1 LPATAIDQGENAIR
15 LIMAAKKVSF
25 DTARKLALA
34 LPDVEEY
41 VCYGTPAFRLRKKLL
56 ARLREDG
63 DTLVVKCEDSR
74 KELLLQVEPE
84 TYFMEPHYLGYPVVL
99 VRLSRVRADSIA
111 RLFDQ
116 AWRML
121 ASKRQLAERGA
132 IAS

>member
-1 LPATAIDQGENAIR
+1 MPAKRKPAV
-15 LIMAAKKVSF
+15 VSF

-34 LPDVEEY
+34 LPGVEEY
-41 VCYGTPAFRLRKKLL
+41 TCYGTPAFRTRKKLM

-74 KELLLQVEPE
+74 RELLLQVDPA

-99 VRLSRVRADSIA
+99 VRLSRVREDSLQ
-111 RLFDQ
+111 RLFED

-121 ASKRQLAERGA
+121 ASKKQMAVLRSTEKRN
-132 IAS
+132 